1 MFRLNRPV
9 FSGDLYEIGTQ
20 TYTYDCMGNVLT
32 AKDDKA
38 RAENLPYSVSYAY
51 DHAGRVLAETDVFGN
66 AATNTYDNAGQLLTA
81 TDRSGMVMS
90 YTYDALG
97 RATLVHD
104 GSKYV
109 RSYYDDN
116 GNLVKEIEASSA
128 SATRGHIKTYEYDD
142 LNRLTYSFN
151 STSDTDLASYNGV
164 EEYYSY
170 DVMGNVLTTSQHSDG
185 GHFGTTYTYDILG
198 RKTSMKDAEDN
209 TETYTYNLDGT
220 MKTKTD
226 REGTVFTY
234 SNYNVFKNT
243 QRIKAV
249 NGDKTQTIG
258 FGYDMMN
265 NLTSESNSES
275 DHSVSYSY
283 DFLGR
288 LIKQDGF
295 YVVNEYAYDTLGNRT
310 SLTLN
315 RQAISGNLYEISA
328 QSYTYDAKSRL
339 TESTAFDKTAEYS
352 YNESDQLTNKRLGVL
367 RTQRNRNNKN
377 LVTREFIVEP
387 TSDVSNKTYHEVDYT
402 YDYKSDLTGENI
414 DSDRYSFSVW
424 YTYDGA
430 GRLKNASI
438 GDNHRLGTHERIYGY
453 DSNGNINM
461 NYKGYNGQLGSTGT
475 KTTYTY
481 ELNNHIWGLSWLYD
495 ENNTQKGFQVFESDA
510 NGNRYKDAGKT
521 AEFDLFNRM
530 VKYTDEN
537 GAETTYT
544 YTASGLR
551 ESKTTS
557 DGVQTFYVWDGGN
570 MVLEYV
576 VTDPDN
582 LVGEY
587 RKFYIYGA
595 DGLAYRKDLD
605 GSIYTYNTNYRG
617 DVLSVMDA
625 EQNIKAE
632 YQYDAYGNL
641 VESNIAAG
649 FSDNFGYRGE
659 YHDPES
665 GYIYLRN
672 RYLDPKTGS
681 FTTEDPIR
689 DGLNWFSYC
698 GGNPIR
704 FTDPHG
710 LWGEDVHWAETKKW
724 ASPWVGTKGF
734 TEYDAGMLAYYDNNT
749 DNFFNKTSP
758 IPGFG
763 NQSYHF
769 NTNAEGVDSRLQ
781 HASKNLN
788 NAIWSWNQAK
798 INYKNNLEGL
808 KNLKQGSGEYI
819 RELNAIEAQYRADK
833 DYALK
838 FLGEGLHAIQD
849 IEAHGNIGKGD
860 PIASHLGMEGV
871 DDRNY
876 DWTDLSRTNVERSVN
891 QKRFNATKKATD
903 NYLALFFDGIN

>member
-1 MFRLNRPV
+1 MIYGGASGKRYSTQWLSGSAPYSAGKYKSEYDAFGRKTADVILNNSAEYSRT
-9 FSGDLYEIGTQ
+9 D
-20 TYTYDCMGNVLT
+20 YTYDCMGNVLT

-51 DHAGRVLAETDVFGN
+51 DHAGRVLSETDVFGN

-81 TDRSGMVMS
+81 ADRSGMVMS

-97 RATLVHD
+97 RAVLVHD

-128 SATRGHIKTYEYDD
+128 NGTRGHIKTYEYDD

-185 GHFGTTYTYDILG
+185 GYFGTTYTYDILG

-226 REGTVFTY
+226 RESTVFTY
-234 SNYNVFKNT
+234 SNYNVFKNA

-438 GDNHRLGTHERIYGY
+438 GDNHRLGTHERVYGS

-495 ENNTQKGFQVFESDA
+495 ENNTQKGFQVFESDS

-617 DVLSVMDA
+617 DVLSVMDE
-625 EQNIKAE
+625 EQTIKAE
-632 YQYDAYGNL
+632 YIYDAYGNL
-641 VESNIAAG
+641 VESSIAAG

-698 GGNPIR
+698 NGNPVK
-704 FTDPHG
+704 FTDP
-710 LWGEDVHWAETKKW
+710 WG
-724 ASPWVGTKGF
+724 
-734 TEYDAGMLAYYDNNT
+734 
-749 DNFFNKTSP
+749 
-758 IPGFG
+758 
-763 NQSYHF
+763 
-769 NTNAEGVDSRLQ
+769 
-781 HASKNLN
+781 
-788 NAIWSWNQAK
+788 
-798 INYKNNLEGL
+798 
-808 KNLKQGSGEYI
+808 
-819 RELNAIEAQYRADK
+819 
-833 DYALK
+833 
-838 FLGEGLHAIQD
+838 
-849 IEAHGNIGKGD
+849 
-860 PIASHLGMEGV
+860 
-871 DDRNY
+871 
-876 DWTDLSRTNVERSVN
+876 
-891 QKRFNATKKATD
+891 
-903 NYLALFFDGIN
+903 

>member
-1 MFRLNRPV
+1 M
-9 FSGDLYEIGTQ
+9 
-20 TYTYDCMGNVLT
+20 
-32 AKDDKA
+32 
-38 RAENLPYSVSYAY
+38 
-51 DHAGRVLAETDVFGN
+51 
-66 AATNTYDNAGQLLTA
+66 
-81 TDRSGMVMS
+81 
-90 YTYDALG
+90 
-97 RATLVHD
+97 
-104 GSKYV
+104 
-109 RSYYDDN
+109 
-116 GNLVKEIEASSA
+116 
-128 SATRGHIKTYEYDD
+128 
-142 LNRLTYSFN
+142 
-151 STSDTDLASYNGV
+151 
-164 EEYYSY
+164 
-170 DVMGNVLTTSQHSDG
+170 
-185 GHFGTTYTYDILG
+185 
-198 RKTSMKDAEDN
+198 
-209 TETYTYNLDGT
+209 
-220 MKTKTD
+220 
-226 REGTVFTY
+226 FTY
-234 SNYNVFKNT
+234 SNYNVFKNA

-295 YVVNEYAYDTLGNRT
+295 YVVNEYAYDTLSNRT

-328 QSYTYDAKSRL
+328 QSYTYDTKSRL
-339 TESTAFDKTAEYS
+339 TESTAFDKTVEYS
-352 YNESDQLTNKRLGVL
+352 YNESDQITRKQMGILK
-367 RTQRNRNNKN
+367 TQRNRNSKN
-377 LVTREFIVEP
+377 LVTREFISEP
-387 TSDVSNKTYHEVDYT
+387 IDDMMVKLYHEVDYT
-402 YDYKSDLTGENI
+402 YDYKSDLTIEDLNN
-414 DSDRYSFSVW
+414 SRCSRYYFTMR
-424 YTYDGA
+424 YEYDGA
-430 GRLKNASI
+430 GRLKDGSL
-438 GDNHRLGTHERIYGY
+438 GDNNRLGVHERTYSY
-453 DSNGNINM
+453 DGNGNIKAD
-461 NYKGYNGQLGSTGT
+461 YKGYNGQLGSTGT
-475 KTTYTY
+475 RTTYPY

-495 ENNTQKGFQVFESDA
+495 ENNTQKGFQVFESDS

-576 VTDPDN
+576 VTDPNN

-617 DVLSVMDA
+617 DVLSVMDE

-632 YQYDAYGNL
+632 YIYDAYGNL

-698 GGNPIR
+698 GGNPVK
-704 FTDPHG
+704 FTDPWG
-710 LWGEDVHWAETKKW
+710 LAITCDEANSERIISLLREVSGNSLEFEYKDGQINITKTYDTKNHVGQTLVSDLINASET
-724 ASPWVGTKGF
+724 VNVNIGVDRDG
-734 TEYDAGMLAYYDNNT
+734 
-749 DNFFNKTSP
+749 
-758 IPGFG
+758 
-763 NQSYHF
+763 
-769 NTNAEGVDSRLQ
+769 NTNTEWPASGNDPMQIFIDPDNATGNGLFTTYTQDADGNVLEEVIPAYIVFGHELIHSWRDIRGLDVPSRDMVGLIPQDSPQLWREEELQ
-781 HASKNLN
+781 TMG
-788 NAIWSWNQAK
+788 
-798 INYKNNLEGL
+798 INYTD
-808 KNLKQGSGEYI
+808 
-819 RELNAIEAQYRADK
+819 AT
-833 DYALK
+833 
-838 FLGEGLHAIQD
+838 
-849 IEAHGNIGKGD
+849 GN
-860 PIASHLGMEGV
+860 PM
-871 DDRNY
+871 RNY
-876 DWTDLSRTNVERSVN
+876 GSYVGIISENGLRLENGLNVRIS
-891 QKRFNATKKATD
+891 
-903 NYLALFFDGIN
+903 YYGW

>member
-1 MFRLNRPV
+1 
-9 FSGDLYEIGTQ
+9 
-20 TYTYDCMGNVLT
+20 
-32 AKDDKA
+32 
-38 RAENLPYSVSYAY
+38 
-51 DHAGRVLAETDVFGN
+51 
-66 AATNTYDNAGQLLTA
+66 
-81 TDRSGMVMS
+81 
-90 YTYDALG
+90 
-97 RATLVHD
+97 
-104 GSKYV
+104 
-109 RSYYDDN
+109 
-116 GNLVKEIEASSA
+116 
-128 SATRGHIKTYEYDD
+128 
-142 LNRLTYSFN
+142 
-151 STSDTDLASYNGV
+151 
-164 EEYYSY
+164 
-170 DVMGNVLTTSQHSDG
+170 
-185 GHFGTTYTYDILG
+185 
-198 RKTSMKDAEDN
+198 
-209 TETYTYNLDGT
+209 
-220 MKTKTD
+220 
-226 REGTVFTY
+226 
-234 SNYNVFKNT
+234 
-243 QRIKAV
+243 
-249 NGDKTQTIG
+249 
-258 FGYDMMN
+258 MN
-265 NLTSESNSES
+265 
-275 DHSVSYSY
+275 
-283 DFLGR
+283 
-288 LIKQDGF
+288 Q
-295 YVVNEYAYDTLGNRT
+295 YAYDTLSNRT

-387 TSDVSNKTYHEVDYT
+387 TSDVSNNLYHEVDYT

-495 ENNTQKGFQVFESDA
+495 ENNTQKGFQVFESDS

-557 DGVQTFYVWDGGN
+557 DGVQTFYVWDGGK
-570 MVLEYV
+570 MILEYV

-672 RYLDPKTGS
+672 RYLDPETGS

-698 GGNPIR
+698 NGNPVK
-704 FTDPHG
+704 FTDPWG
-710 LWGEDVHWAETKKW
+710 LVTMKDIALYIEINNIDVEAMIKEDPKNYKYNISRDAENWIAGQAGYNPVTSK
-724 ASPWVGTKGF
+724 
-734 TEYDAGMLAYYDNNT
+734 EYDGHVVTFAFYEYSEDKSAPENSQSLA
-749 DNFFNKTSP
+749 
-758 IPGFG
+758 
-763 NQSYHF
+763 
-769 NTNAEGVDSRLQ
+769 
-781 HASKNLN
+781 LN
-788 NAIWSWNQAK
+788 GIRDGW
-798 INYKNNLEGL
+798 
-808 KNLKQGSGEYI
+808 SGEY
-819 RELNAIEAQYRADK
+819 DGK
-833 DYALK
+833 
-838 FLGEGLHAIQD
+838 
-849 IEAHGNIGKGD
+849 AHRVI
-860 PIASHLGMEGV
+860 MV
-871 DDRNY
+871 
-876 DWTDLSRTNVERSVN
+876 NV
-891 QKRFNATKKATD
+891 NATNNFVLKKHQS
-903 NYLALFFDGIN
+903 FQ